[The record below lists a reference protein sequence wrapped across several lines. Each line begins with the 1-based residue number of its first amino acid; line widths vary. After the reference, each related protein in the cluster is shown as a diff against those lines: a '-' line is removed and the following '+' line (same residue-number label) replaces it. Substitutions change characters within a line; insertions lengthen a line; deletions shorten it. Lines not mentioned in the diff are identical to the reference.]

1 MLPDI
6 AFYLFG
12 AVILFGIIS
21 CWVWALSP
29 TDDDTE
35 E

>member
-1 MLPDI
+1 MLTDI
-6 AFYLFG
+6 VFYLFG
-12 AVILFGIIS
+12 AVIFFAIVS

-29 TDDDTE
+29 ADDNE